1 MFGSGGLDAKLAAL
15 AGTLTELSSI
25 RQYNTT
31 VRTLTKLSSIYRQN
45 SDGIWTLT
53 ELSDP

>member
-1 MFGSGGLDAKLAAL
+1 MFDSGGLDAKLAAL

-25 RQYNTT
+25 RQYNTV